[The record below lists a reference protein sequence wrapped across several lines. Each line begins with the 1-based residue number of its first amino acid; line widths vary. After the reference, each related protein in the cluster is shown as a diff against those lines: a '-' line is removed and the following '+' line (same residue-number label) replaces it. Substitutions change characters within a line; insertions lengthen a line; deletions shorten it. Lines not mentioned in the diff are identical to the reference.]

1 MLKYTDWDS
10 MVSRGI
16 VNPINVGKGDSRTI
30 FIYVGRLTII
40 GWGYLNGRIIWTSKR
55 INWDKIVEFLE

>member
-1 MLKYTDWDS
+1 

-40 GWGYLNGRIIWTSKR
+40 G
-55 INWDKIVEFLE
+55 